1 MNKPVDPDR
10 SLARTLWPVALV
22 APAIALIFAG
32 YASTREAG
40 AFDWTLVLVG
50 VIVGV
55 VMFGLLLAYD
65 TWRRGRSKEDTHT
78 APMKLVESP
87 VVWIP
92 PIVLIAVVL
101 TFLFAQQ

>member
-1 MNKPVDPDR
+1 MNKQVDSDR

-32 YASTREAG
+32 YASTRDAG

-50 VIVGV
+50 AIVGV
-55 VMFGLLLAYD
+55 VIFGLLLAYD
-65 TWRRGRSKEDTHT
+65 TWRRGRTQEDTHT

-87 VVWIP
+87 VVWVP

-101 TFLFAQQ
+101 TFVFAQQ